1 MKNREKGTEL
11 VNLLG
16 LKYKDQSDKLVQ
28 NNMRL
33 STKLTAFIF
42 MFEAYYDEY
51 SQNQKEFIKLVN
63 EAKTEQAQGDEVFL
77 KQVNRATKNKL
88 NKIKNQDARFLKFS
102 KEFNGEFTKYF
113 NEGKLEV
120 SETLM
125 DALDAFWD
133 TVVKVDENTVS
144 IDPAFCS

>member
-63 EAKTEQAQGDEVFL
+63 EAKSLLFL
-77 KQVNRATKNKL
+77 
-88 NKIKNQDARFLKFS
+88 
-102 KEFNGEFTKYF
+102 
-113 NEGKLEV
+113 
-120 SETLM
+120 
-125 DALDAFWD
+125 
-133 TVVKVDENTVS
+133 
-144 IDPAFCS
+144 